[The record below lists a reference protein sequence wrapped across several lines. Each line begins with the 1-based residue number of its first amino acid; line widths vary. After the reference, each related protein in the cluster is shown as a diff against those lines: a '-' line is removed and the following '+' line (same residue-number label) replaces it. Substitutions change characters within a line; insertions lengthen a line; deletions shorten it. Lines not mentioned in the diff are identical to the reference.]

1 MGIFSDAL
9 LGADPSAYADMVADR
24 TYYDDSISLV
34 DAATTLADI
43 QSRLDTAFTDY
54 LALQASPD
62 VAAPTTG
69 QGLPSA
75 FDKKAQV
82 GLQKPRNKASN
93 SKGKGK
99 GQGRT
104 KTGQN
109 QSNTGLKHN
118 REGMVKAD
126 AEALLIKTFN
136 GLGIS
141 HNFES
146 ELLDGRTELGGIR
159 AAFIVGDQAIRL
171 FDQNDSRREI
181 EKAQLKSMGFRIV
194 NVSPAR
200 LSSRFTLKDVVSD
213 LGDDF

>member
-1 MGIFSDAL
+1 
-9 LGADPSAYADMVADR
+9 
-24 TYYDDSISLV
+24 
-34 DAATTLADI
+34 
-43 QSRLDTAFTDY
+43 
-54 LALQASPD
+54 
-62 VAAPTTG
+62 
-69 QGLPSA
+69 
-75 FDKKAQV
+75 
-82 GLQKPRNKASN
+82 
-93 SKGKGK
+93 
-99 GQGRT
+99 
-104 KTGQN
+104 
-109 QSNTGLKHN
+109 
-118 REGMVKAD
+118 MVKAD

>member
-1 MGIFSDAL
+1 MGIFSDAI
-9 LGADPSAYADMVADR
+9 LGTDSSTYADMVNDR
-24 TYYDDSISLV
+24 TYFANEEGWTLSKVDS
-34 DAATTLADI
+34 APDI
-43 QSRLDTAFTDY
+43 VWDFSKVPST
-54 LALQASPD
+54 PD
-62 VAAPTTG
+62 VAAPATG

-126 AEALLIKTFN
+126 AEALLIRTFN